1 MVFSRLEAVYNFAQG
16 CSLYLQLTLKCFK
29 STSLEKFVSFYFVIG
44 AQFKEVSEI
53 SISFWLLRFQV
64 RGILKNKMEKVWNYL
79 KTVFTCCGRDQEGAM

>member
-29 STSLEKFVSFYFVIG
+29 STAQEKFVSFYFVIG
-44 AQFKEVSEI
+44 AQLKERNLDY
-53 SISFWLLRFQV
+53 FWLLRIQV